1 MLVQTSPPPISVT
14 RTVVCSDP
22 DLTLP
27 PASIP
32 PDTCRLRL
40 ERTAIRRVPGE
51 AFRSLSRLEQLWLPY
66 NALSELS
73 ALMLRGLRRLRE
85 LRLPGNRLA
94 AFPWA
99 ALRDAPQ
106 LQLLD
111 LQANRL
117 LTLPPEAA
125 HFLENLT
132 FLDLSNNH
140 LMRLPLE
147 LLDTWAHLKTGPFL
161 SGHRA
166 RLVLGNQ
173 DGIHHQEPS
182 RCMLGF
188 LGNSSSLSES
198 DDIMTDIMLIFYT

>member
-1 MLVQTSPPPISVT
+1 MFPISVT
-14 RTVVCSDP
+14 RTVACSDP

-32 PDTCRLRL
+32 PDTCKLRL

-51 AFRSLSRLEQLWLPY
+51 TFRPLSRLEQLWLPY

-85 LRLPGNRLA
+85 LRLPGNRLVT
-94 AFPWA
+94 FPWA
-99 ALRDAPQ
+99 ALRDTPQ

-117 LTLPPEAA
+117 STLPPEAA

-132 FLDLSNNH
+132 FLDLSNNQ
-140 LMRLPLE
+140 LMRLPEE

-161 SGHRA
+161 SGHHA
-166 RLVLGNQ
+166 RLILGNQ
-173 DGIHHQEPS
+173 GSIFCQKPF
-182 RCMLGF
+182 RCILGSWATIQA
-188 LGNSSSLSES
+188 L
-198 DDIMTDIMLIFYT
+198 